1 MDAAPGPQPI
11 SERVLRD
18 GELRSLD
25 WNKQRRSWE
34 ELRTALPPHSPR
46 KELWIR
52 RCRPHTKVSRRE
64 KTQGSLPAEDA
75 ALVHFF
81 QRRVERP
88 NQVAPDRRLAGN
100 CRVVFQNSTV
110 AP

>member
-52 RCRPHTKVSRRE
+52 RCRPHTKVSRRV

-75 ALVHFF
+75 ALVPFSSVVSSG
-81 QRRVERP
+81 QIELRRIDGWRGI
-88 NQVAPDRRLAGN
+88 AASCSRIRR
-100 CRVVFQNSTV
+100 
-110 AP
+110 